1 MNKKSIKNMAVNI
14 LVLLLAVMLIFQFI
28 GQRSTLSRIETEI
41 AEKNKFLEDLK
52 KKNEEMK
59 LEIQNISSDEYIE
72 KMARERLQMIK
83 PDEIPVTNAPGTNTA
98 P

>member
-1 MNKKSIKNMAVNI
+1 MNKKSIKTIAINVI
-14 LVLLLAVMLIFQFI
+14 VLLLAAMLIFQFI

-41 AEKNKFLEDLK
+41 AEKNKVLEDLR

-83 PDEIPVTNAPGTNTA
+83 PDEIPVNNAPGTNTA